1 MTAASA
7 HTKKGGGAQLDAR
20 TTCLVTGATSGIGT
34 EIARGLAATGA
45 RVLAVARDRARGEAV
60 LAGIDGETELLLAD
74 LARQREVRRLA
85 AEVFERAPRL
95 EVVVH
100 NAGIA
105 LSERTLTEDGLE
117 MTFAV
122 NHMAPFLLTR
132 LLLDWLLESAP
143 ARVVVVASAAHR
155 RGGRLDPTNLQGERR
170 FNGWDAYSRSKAYN
184 ILFTRE
190 LARRLAGTGVTANCL
205 HPGVV
210 ATGLGRRANLVV
222 KLYFRLARP
231 FLLSPAQGADTAIW
245 LATAPEVE
253 GVTGGYWDR
262 RRRLDPAPAARDAAA
277 AKTLWDLSERL
288 ITGTEPQGRETQ
300 ERERLRR

>member
-1 MTAASA
+1 MTTASVASA
-7 HTKKGGGAQLDAR
+7 SSGGSPRTAR
-20 TTCLVTGATSGIGT
+20 RTCLVTGATSGIGT
-34 EIARGLAATGA
+34 EIVRGLAVTGA
-45 RVLAVARDRARGEAV
+45 RVLAVARDRTRGEVA
-60 LAGIDGETELLLAD
+60 LAGIEGEAELVLAN

-85 AEVFERAPRL
+85 AEVLERAPQL

-100 NAGIA
+100 NAGVA
-105 LSERTLTEDGLE
+105 LAERTVTEDGLE
-117 MTFAV
+117 TTFAV

-132 LLLDWLLESAP
+132 LLLDRLRASAP

-155 RGGRLDPTNLQGERR
+155 RAGRLDPTNLQGERR

-222 KLYFRLARP
+222 KLFFRLARP
-231 FLLSPAQGADTAIW
+231 FLLSPAEGADTAIW

-253 GVTGGYWDR
+253 GETGGYWDR
-262 RRRLDPAPAARDAAA
+262 RRRVEPAPAARDATA
-277 AKTLWDLSERL
+277 AKALWDLSERL
-288 ITGTEPQGRETQ
+288 ITGTEPQRREA
-300 ERERLRR
+300 

>member
-7 HTKKGGGAQLDAR
+7 ASGNDSGAPLAAR
-20 TTCLVTGATSGIGT
+20 LTCLVTGATSGIGT
-34 EIARGLAATGA
+34 EIVRGLAVTGA
-45 RVLAVARDRARGEAV
+45 RVLAVARDQARGEAV
-60 LAGIDGETELLLAD
+60 LDGIEGDTELVIAD

-85 AEVFERAPRL
+85 AEALERAPRL

-100 NAGIA
+100 NAGVA
-105 LSERTLTEDGLE
+105 LAERTVTEDGLE
-117 MTFAV
+117 TTFAV

-132 LLLDWLLESAP
+132 LLLGRLRASAP

-155 RGGRLDPTNLQGERR
+155 RAGRLDPTNLQGERR

-184 ILFTRE
+184 IMFTRE
-190 LARRLAGTGVTANCL
+190 LARRLAETGVTANCL

-222 KLYFRLARP
+222 KLFFRLARP

-253 GVTGGYWDR
+253 GETGGYWDR
-262 RRRLDPAPAARDAAA
+262 RRRVEPAPAARDAAA
-277 AKTLWDLSERL
+277 AKALWDLSERL
-288 ITGTEPQGRETQ
+288 T
-300 ERERLRR
+300 RRA